1 MITRLLK
8 KVIIFDAFPKV
19 DSGYQHK
26 SPQGGFVTI
35 IISIFLWFLI
45 ISEFR
50 EYWSSNQK
58 YEFLVDRSI
67 NHKMQINV
75 DITVDTPCMFLTV
88 DLFDAASESIH
99 FTDELKLFPT
109 IFEVREA
116 HHLGYQPE
124 KEIALDVKKMMVDAA
139 AKLVD
144 KFDSDSDVVDNQKSA
159 CRIFGTLEVNRV
171 TGNLHITA
179 IGHGYSGNGR
189 PVAANNL
196 LNFTHRIDE
205 FSFGTLYPQLVNPLD
220 NSIEIAEA
228 HVEAF
233 QYFIS
238 VVPTTYI
245 DNFNRILLTNQYAV
259 TDYTRIIDGLR
270 QPGVP
275 GIFFKYD
282 IEPISVRITER
293 STTFSKFLT
302 RLCGLVGGVWVTA
315 GFVLK
320 FANWIWML
328 LDQTIGNGINS
339 TRGPNSTD
347 SNMNGTLYNGGVRYN
362 YVDSGLHSDVNISL
376 QKIASD

>member
-88 DLFDAASESIH
+88 DLLDAAGEGIH

-139 AKLVD
+139 AKLID
-144 KFDSDSDVVDNQKSA
+144 TFDSDSDVVDNQKSA
-159 CRIFGTLEVNRV
+159 CRIFGTLEVNKV

-189 PVAANNL
+189 PVAANNI
-196 LNFTHRIDE
+196 LNFSHRIDE

-228 HVEAF
+228 H
-233 QYFIS
+233 
-238 VVPTTYI
+238 
-245 DNFNRILLTNQYAV
+245 
-259 TDYTRIIDGLR
+259 YTRIIDGLR

-315 GFVLK
+315 GFVFK

-339 TRGPNSTD
+339 TRRPNSTD
-347 SNMNGTLYNGGVRYN
+347 SNINGTLYNGGVRYN
-362 YVDSGLHSDVNISL
+362 HVDSGLHSDVNISL
-376 QKIASD
+376 QKVASD